1 MLSTSFPGFW
11 ERGWYALEETGGE
24 INDPFSELLSAYFA
38 EFDQHLEDMLLGH
51 QSGSNWTGWRR
62 EDKFV
67 GSWALFIILEPLRI
81 RQVDVISQELCLV
94 FSLIII
100 RFAYFPV
107 VKAAFVETSHFVLI
121 TSVWLRVDSLAPD
134 RCYSHR

>member
-11 ERGWYALEETGGE
+11 ERGWYALAETGGE

-38 EFDQHLEDMLLGH
+38 EFDQHLEDTLLGH

-67 GSWALFIILEPLRI
+67 GSCALFIILEPLRM
-81 RQVDVISQELCLV
+81 RQVDVISQDFATYSRRFLSENYSICIFPRNEGSIRGNVTFCLNYQH
-94 FSLIII
+94 L
-100 RFAYFPV
+100 
-107 VKAAFVETSHFVLI
+107 T
-121 TSVWLRVDSLAPD
+121 
-134 RCYSHR
+134 